1 MNNALLVHDI
11 GSSYD
16 AFSRLRTSNT
26 YTLFD
31 SKTLYD
37 KNTLNWTEFIKS
49 TGATATSVF
58 NANQSTVSLNVATD
72 GDIVIR
78 QTKQY
83 FPYQPGKSQLV
94 MMTGILG
101 TSKSGII
108 SRLGYFDND
117 NGLFFEMAEDGLH
130 IVKRT
135 STSGAVVDERLHQS
149 NWNKN
154 KLLSSGD
161 IYQFQPDKVQ
171 VFYFNFEWLGTGDI
185 VFGVMMAN
193 QMIPLHHFYISNNLT
208 TVSFSI
214 PNLPSR
220 YELRKT
226 SNAVGVNAELICG
239 CTTILS
245 EGGREL
251 TGIHR
256 IIDRGITKAITG
268 TNNLIYPVIAF
279 RIKPARKGTMVY
291 LQGFDILITS
301 VNKQFRWAII
311 CNPTTITGR
320 EFVYVDLDTDISSI
334 QVDRTINNTLN
345 GINTKTTITGGVEHF
360 GGYGDTKINNNIT
373 SSELALKNSVGFS
386 FTNEIDPNNTHET
399 ALTSDIFVLAVQSL
413 DNKSLDVY
421 ATIELIESN

>member
-1 MNNALLVHDI
+1 MNNALLVRDI

-49 TGATATSVF
+49 TGTTATSVF
-58 NANQSTVSLNVATD
+58 NENQSRVSLNVATV
-72 GDIVIR
+72 GDVVIR

-135 STSGAVVDERLHQS
+135 STSGAVVDERVHQS

-185 VFGVMMAN
+185 VFGVMIAN

-226 SNAVGVNAELICG
+226 STAVGNAELICV

-268 TNNLIYPVIAF
+268 TNDSIHPVIAF

-291 LQGFDILITS
+291 LQGFDILISS

-320 EFVYVDLDTDISSI
+320 AFSFVDLDTDISSI
-334 QVDRTINNTLN
+334 QVDRTINNTLDGN
-345 GINTKTTITGGVEHF
+345 NEKTTITGGVEHF

-373 SSELALKNSVGFS
+373 SSVLALKNSVGFS
-386 FTNEIDPNNTHET
+386 FTNEIDPDET
-399 ALTSDIFVLAVQSL
+399 SLTSEIFVLAVQSI
-413 DNKSLDVY
+413 NSASLDIY